1 MTKRKTRSATRRA
14 FPANVKRTPVDAP
27 RHEPP
32 ATILDYGSRTQPH
45 FTAWLRAQLDGER
58 CEAPWCTDGHVEE
71 LHHEPCGA
79 SKDDR
84 SQLGLCGDC
93 HRERHDATWRGPGR
107 TGTGLIL
114 EGLASRHWRRYLTEV
129 SG

>member
-1 MTKRKTRSATRRA
+1 MMAKRKNRSATRQA
-14 FPANVKRTPVDAP
+14 FPANVKRASGDAT

-58 CEAPWCTDGHVEE
+58 CEAPWCLFGYVEQ

-79 SKDDR
+79 GKDDR
-84 SQLGLCGDC
+84 SQLGLCEAC
-93 HRERHDATWRGPGR
+93 HRFRHGARVP
-107 TGTGLIL
+107 LSPIKLLVL
-114 EGLASRHWRRYLTEV
+114 EGIAARHWRRYLTEV